1 MDGKRQF
8 LLQGL
13 LLTAVSL
20 LLRAVGVGS
29 QVYISTRIG
38 AEAVGVCSLIGGV
51 SGFAVTLAL
60 SGIQLGCTRLVSEG
74 LGHRNQRLVRRT
86 MTCAV
91 CHALIFGILACALLF
106 FGAEM
111 IGSLWLHDLRTV
123 RSLRIIALTLP
134 TTALTSCL
142 AGYFVAVR
150 RVWKSAC
157 VQVAEEVLRVVC
169 TVVLLSRTV
178 GNGLESALISLAQSN
193 AIADTL
199 ACIAMVVLFVCDKN
213 KHLATQ
219 DLTNTQGG
227 KTPLSYAAVARRLL
241 SVTLPVATATYAR
254 SGLITLEHMLIPV
267 GLEHFGQAH
276 STALASYGT
285 LHSMAL
291 PVVLFPCALLG
302 SFAGLL
308 VPELT
313 EAHVR
318 GENARIRYVMGRV
331 FWMTLTFSIGVAGVL
346 ICFSRELGLFLYG
359 SEEAA
364 HYIRVLAPLIPVMY
378 MDSATDAMLKGL
390 GQQVYSMN
398 VNIADASISVLLVW
412 LLLPAYGIRGY
423 VITIYVTELLN
434 AALSIARLWEITHLK
449 THVCQWVFKPLLAAV
464 LSTAMARA
472 LLQLLPSAMQN
483 GDRVWKLVA
492 HITLACLCY
501 GITLLAIGAWRR
513 EDRAW
518 LRSFVKK

>member
-1 MDGKRQF
+1 MEGKRQF

-51 SGFAVTLAL
+51 SGFAVTLAM

-74 LGHRNQRLVRRT
+74 LGHRNGLLVHRT
-86 MTCAV
+86 LTCAI
-91 CHALIFGILACALLF
+91 CHALAFGTLACALLF
-106 FGAEM
+106 FSADV

-123 RSLRIIALTLP
+123 RSLRVIALTLP
-134 TTALTSCL
+134 TAALSSCL

-157 VQVAEEVLRVVC
+157 VQVAEELLRVAC
-169 TVVLLSRTV
+169 TVLLLSRTV
-178 GNGLESALISLAQSN
+178 GGGLESALLSLALSN

-199 ACIAMVVLFVCDKN
+199 ACVAMVILFICDKR
-213 KHLATQ
+213 KHMEDRCPPNDEGA
-219 DLTNTQGG
+219 
-227 KTPLSYAAVARRLL
+227 KTSLSYAAVARRLL
-241 SVTLPVATATYAR
+241 SVTLPVATAAYAR
-254 SGLITLEHMLIPV
+254 SGLITLEHMLIPI
-267 GLEHFGQAH
+267 GLERFGQAH
-276 STALASYGT
+276 GKALAAYGI

-308 VPELT
+308 IPELT

-318 GENARIRYVMGRV
+318 GEHGRIRHVMGRV
-331 FWMTLTFSIGVAGVL
+331 FLLTLTFSIGVAGVM
-346 ICFSRELGLFLYG
+346 ICFSRELGLLLYD

-412 LLLPAYGIRGY
+412 LLLPAYGIWGY
-423 VITIYVTELLN
+423 VITIYITELLN
-434 AALSIARLWEITHLK
+434 AALSIARLLEITHLK
-449 THVCQWVFKPLLAAV
+449 THVCRWVIQPLLAAV
-464 LSTAMARA
+464 LATALARA
-472 LLQLLPSAMQN
+472 LLHLLPAVLQN
-483 GDRVWKLVA
+483 GDRVWVLIA

-501 GITLLAIGAWRR
+501 GIALLAVGAWRR

-518 LRSFVKK
+518 LCSFVQK